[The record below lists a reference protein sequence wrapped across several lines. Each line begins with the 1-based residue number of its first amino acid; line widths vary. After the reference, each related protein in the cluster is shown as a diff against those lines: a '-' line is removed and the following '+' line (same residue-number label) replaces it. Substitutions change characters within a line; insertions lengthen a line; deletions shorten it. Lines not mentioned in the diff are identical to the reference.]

1 MKTQDILG
9 YFSIIGTNQDDSK
22 NTYKGKLF
30 LSLDD
35 DRKII
40 AKWLI
45 NNTQEQFGTGFFK
58 NNILVINF
66 YYKSIEGNA
75 FFFCQ
80 AKLCTFYN
88 TPKTFFLFC
97 FVFLVEAKIN
107 VYEPEDPSL
116 YLMEQAEK

>member
-45 NNTQEQFGTGFFK
+45 NNTQEQFGTGYFK

-66 YYKSIEGNA
+66 YYKSIEGEIFKGKVIYKCLTKDILEGIWTEDFGNPE
-75 FFFCQ
+75 FVG
-80 AKLCTFYN
+80 TEN
-88 TPKTFFLFC
+88 C
-97 FVFLVEAKIN
+97 FRIKNEILN
-107 VYEPEDPSL
+107 
-116 YLMEQAEK
+116 